1 MTKKEYLLELLT
13 KIWDDILP
21 ITTDILYIIKNEA
34 IDDSIIDSLYGIFH
48 KAIKN
53 TDNIIEKTK
62 LQKWLRVLGK
72 IKSLEEEQNISDKKD
87 IQDIEELFKT
97 I

>member
-1 MTKKEYLLELLT
+1 MTKKEYLLKLLSILWT
-13 KIWDDILP
+13 DILP
-21 ITTDILYIIKNEA
+21 ISQDILYLIENNQV
-34 IDDSIIDSLYGIFH
+34 DDEIIDSLYGIFH

-62 LQKWLRVLGK
+62 LQKWLRALEK